1 MRLPHTNT
9 FIETEYT
16 IPAIFKLLPLILG
29 LSLSLLLVYIYEF
42 SYKINKSNI
51 YNYFNQRIYYD
62 QLLNNLVIRSVL
74 NFGGKLNYYVDNG
87 LLKVLGSTGISRLLI
102 NIPILLIIN
111 LLYLFIVFYIPPPRG
126 CRYDYYLY

>member
-1 MRLPHTNT
+1 MGLPHTNT

-87 LLKVLGSTGISRLLI
+87 LLKFLE
-102 NIPILLIIN
+102 
-111 LLYLFIVFYIPPPRG
+111 
-126 CRYDYYLY
+126 